1 MATWDELTD
10 ELIAVVAEHRGAD
23 SEDVRGLTLLRE
35 DDTGAACEC
44 AISTIAWYDIVVP
57 DRIIE
62 MTRELCAD
70 ALDFTEYNE
79 LVEAQEEAR
88 KAQATAPAA

>member
-1 MATWDELTD
+1 MATWDELTG
-10 ELIAVVAEHRGAD
+10 ELIAIVAEHRGAD
-23 SEDVRGLTLLRE
+23 SEDVRTLNLLRA

-44 AISTIAWYDIVVP
+44 AISAIAWYDLIVP

-70 ALDFTEYNE
+70 ALDFEEYND
-79 LVEAQEEAR
+79 LVASQEEAR
-88 KAQATAPAA
+88 KAQAAAPAA